1 MTKMIS
7 IAKGFQYSI
16 NIGYDLY
23 NDNKIKNFIPTTLAL
38 SLLEKILLSTA
49 VGATNRTRILIGA
62 YGKGKSHI
70 ILMILSILLKRE
82 LKIFEKLLTKLEFFP
97 KLKQLVNDYYKSN
110 NKILPVIITGSNISL
125 SQAFLLSLQRTLSE
139 NNLLD
144 LMPET
149 NYQAAI
155 LTIKRWKNDFPETLL
170 KLENM
175 TQKKMEELLSDLENY
190 DIETYKIFEESY
202 PFLTSGSKFNPFL
215 GFDIVELYETV
226 AKNLKAKGYSGIYV
240 VYDEFSKY
248 LESNI
253 RTATISDT
261 KMLQDFAEK
270 CSRSGDTQLH
280 LMLISHKEI
289 SNYIDKL
296 PKQKID
302 GWRGISER
310 FEHIH
315 LNNNFSQT
323 YEIIGNV
330 IHHNEELWKSFYS
343 DNKNRFISLY
353 STYKEHPIFS
363 DVHGNIEK
371 IINDC
376 YPLHPVSIFILPR
389 LSEKIAQNERTLFTF
404 LSSQGENTLS
414 SLLEDNERNIN
425 FITADRIYDYFETLF
440 QKEIYSDNLYN
451 IYILTQKSLE
461 KLEDNSLEQRI
472 VKTLSLIYILEQFE
486 KLAPS
491 QDEIYRIFSLEFSE
505 DEIKK
510 AINNLIESE
519 SIIYLKRSNGLLKL
533 KESSGINIREKI
545 IENIEKQ
552 KNTINIKEILN
563 SNNFNSY
570 LYPSRYND
578 EKEMIR
584 YFLFEFINT
593 EEFKNIKNWDL
604 KLENVE
610 ADGVIFA
617 ILTDSDEE
625 LKEIIELLKIN
636 SLNAERCVFV
646 ILRKHCE
653 IKDLLLEFNAVMT
666 LKKESI
672 EDKILFSEYEVIY
685 EDLLEVIYNYIFMY
699 MHPEN
704 KEAIYI
710 YMGEKK
716 EINKKS
722 ELTELLSKICDKIY
736 FETPIIN
743 NEAINRRELTSLA
756 LTSRNKIIAALL
768 RNELELNLGL
778 IGNGQEVSI
787 MRSTL
792 IRTGILVSNADT
804 VELNF
809 NTEDTKIN
817 NLLSEIIK
825 FIFKAKDNDKVSF
838 QEIYDA
844 LLLPKNHIALRK
856 GLIPIFLAV
865 VFHKYKKEII
875 IKSNRGELPLNVD
888 TIEQIDASPKTFY
901 LHYLEWDEDKKNFI
915 FKMENLFKDYII
927 ESEKRINSYNFIVFA
942 MKRWYMSLPKVTKE
956 LKRDIVDK
964 EAFNKNYLSMLSS
977 LRIGTDAQNLLFKQL
992 VKDFS
997 YSDFDIKLV
1006 EDIKNSKDFFDN
1018 LLFNIKKKIIKEVK
1032 ILFLEK
1038 DEKNI
1043 EKYTLFFIIK
1053 QWLKSLKEDIYTQ
1066 TFVNGTDRCLFLFK
1080 NITEDEELFINK
1092 LSKLV
1097 TDLNIEDWNQ
1107 TTYMQF
1113 KNNLIIYKETAES
1126 YVEENKKADN
1136 YEENLEENQYK
1147 ISFFDESEKLL
1158 VKKFKKIEKS
1168 PRAKLLYNSIEAQLE
1183 AMGQSLS
1190 EQEKRQV
1197 LIEIL
1202 CKLFQ

>member
-1 MTKMIS
+1 MLVKNKLQTLGVAAFAALIGAVALGGSAFAYGPERQTFTAENPADYVTFNSITNNPTVGDERNFVRVRQAGVGNFVDSIDIVPGREYEVYIYYHNNAKSSLNSKENSYRGIALDAKLNTIVPS
-7 IAKGFQYSI
+7 TIAKGKEGLVRAEITARNARPQKVWDQAVLRSPSRDVALRYIQGSAKITTKGAANGQILNGGNLFGSGTNLGYDSLNGMLPGCDQYSGVI
-16 NIGYDLY
+16 TYRFKADFADFETTKTVSKAGANNFAKNQNIGL
-23 NDNKIKNFIPTTLAL
+23 NDEVEFKI
-38 SLLEKILLSTA
+38 
-49 VGATNRTRILIGA
+49 
-62 YGKGKSHI
+62 
-70 ILMILSILLKRE
+70 
-82 LKIFEKLLTKLEFFP
+82 
-97 KLKQLVNDYYKSN
+97 
-110 NKILPVIITGSNISL
+110 
-125 SQAFLLSLQRTLSE
+125 
-139 NNLLD
+139 
-144 LMPET
+144 
-149 NYQAAI
+149 
-155 LTIKRWKNDFPETLL
+155 
-170 KLENM
+170 
-175 TQKKMEELLSDLENY
+175 
-190 DIETYKIFEESY
+190 TYKN
-202 PFLTSGSKFNPFL
+202 TG
-215 GFDIVELYETV
+215 
-226 AKNLKAKGYSGIYV
+226 
-240 VYDEFSKY
+240 
-248 LESNI
+248 
-253 RTATISDT
+253 TIS
-261 KMLQDFAEK
+261 Q
-270 CSRSGDTQLH
+270 
-280 LMLISHKEI
+280 
-289 SNYIDKL
+289 
-296 PKQKID
+296 
-302 GWRGISER
+302 
-310 FEHIH
+310 
-315 LNNNFSQT
+315 NN
-323 YEIIGNV
+323 V
-330 IHHNEELWKSFYS
+330 
-343 DNKNRFISLY
+343 
-353 STYKEHPIFS
+353 
-363 DVHGNIEK
+363 
-371 IINDC
+371 
-376 YPLHPVSIFILPR
+376 
-389 LSEKIAQNERTLFTF
+389 
-404 LSSQGENTLS
+404 
-414 SLLEDNERNIN
+414 
-425 FITADRIYDYFETLF
+425 
-440 QKEIYSDNLYN
+440 
-451 IYILTQKSLE
+451 
-461 KLEDNSLEQRI
+461 
-472 VKTLSLIYILEQFE
+472 
-486 KLAPS
+486 
-491 QDEIYRIFSLEFSE
+491 
-505 DEIKK
+505 
-510 AINNLIESE
+510 
-519 SIIYLKRSNGLLKL
+519 
-533 KESSGINIREKI
+533 
-545 IENIEKQ
+545 
-552 KNTINIKEILN
+552 NIKEILN

-653 IKDLLLEFNAVMT
+653 IKDLLLEFNAVLT

-792 IRTGILVSNADT
+792 IRTGILVSNANT

-915 FKMENLFKDYII
+915 FEMENLFKDYII

-997 YSDFDIKLV
+997 YSNFDIKLV

>member
-226 AKNLKAKGYSGIYV
+226 AKNLKGKGYSGIYV

-343 DNKNRFISLY
+343 DNKNIFISLY

-451 IYILTQKSLE
+451 ST
-461 KLEDNSLEQRI
+461 
-472 VKTLSLIYILEQFE
+472 
-486 KLAPS
+486 AP
-491 QDEIYRIFSLEFSE
+491 FPF
-505 DEIKK
+505 
-510 AINNLIESE
+510 
-519 SIIYLKRSNGLLKL
+519 LLKGA
-533 KESSGINIREKI
+533 EGVYRADSG
-545 IENIEKQ
+545 
-552 KNTINIKEILN
+552 
-563 SNNFNSY
+563 
-570 LYPSRYND
+570 
-578 EKEMIR
+578 
-584 YFLFEFINT
+584 
-593 EEFKNIKNWDL
+593 
-604 KLENVE
+604 
-610 ADGVIFA
+610 
-617 ILTDSDEE
+617 
-625 LKEIIELLKIN
+625 
-636 SLNAERCVFV
+636 
-646 ILRKHCE
+646 RK
-653 IKDLLLEFNAVMT
+653 
-666 LKKESI
+666 
-672 EDKILFSEYEVIY
+672 
-685 EDLLEVIYNYIFMY
+685 
-699 MHPEN
+699 
-704 KEAIYI
+704 
-710 YMGEKK
+710 
-716 EINKKS
+716 
-722 ELTELLSKICDKIY
+722 
-736 FETPIIN
+736 
-743 NEAINRRELTSLA
+743 
-756 LTSRNKIIAALL
+756 
-768 RNELELNLGL
+768 
-778 IGNGQEVSI
+778 
-787 MRSTL
+787 
-792 IRTGILVSNADT
+792 
-804 VELNF
+804 
-809 NTEDTKIN
+809 
-817 NLLSEIIK
+817 
-825 FIFKAKDNDKVSF
+825 
-838 QEIYDA
+838 
-844 LLLPKNHIALRK
+844 
-856 GLIPIFLAV
+856 
-865 VFHKYKKEII
+865 
-875 IKSNRGELPLNVD
+875 
-888 TIEQIDASPKTFY
+888 
-901 LHYLEWDEDKKNFI
+901 
-915 FKMENLFKDYII
+915 
-927 ESEKRINSYNFIVFA
+927 
-942 MKRWYMSLPKVTKE
+942 
-956 LKRDIVDK
+956 
-964 EAFNKNYLSMLSS
+964 
-977 LRIGTDAQNLLFKQL
+977 
-992 VKDFS
+992 
-997 YSDFDIKLV
+997 
-1006 EDIKNSKDFFDN
+1006 
-1018 LLFNIKKKIIKEVK
+1018 
-1032 ILFLEK
+1032 
-1038 DEKNI
+1038 
-1043 EKYTLFFIIK
+1043 
-1053 QWLKSLKEDIYTQ
+1053 
-1066 TFVNGTDRCLFLFK
+1066 
-1080 NITEDEELFINK
+1080 
-1092 LSKLV
+1092 
-1097 TDLNIEDWNQ
+1097 
-1107 TTYMQF
+1107 
-1113 KNNLIIYKETAES
+1113 
-1126 YVEENKKADN
+1126 
-1136 YEENLEENQYK
+1136 
-1147 ISFFDESEKLL
+1147 
-1158 VKKFKKIEKS
+1158 
-1168 PRAKLLYNSIEAQLE
+1168 
-1183 AMGQSLS
+1183 
-1190 EQEKRQV
+1190 
-1197 LIEIL
+1197 
-1202 CKLFQ
+1202 